1 MKLILVFIDFHCS
14 ALVLPWVGEDARVEH
29 GIDIRTI
36 HIGFLEVLSILVFK
50 QITGFHVH
58 LQSVEVLVRC
68 LRETWSWWHC
78 IWGSDTCSILK
89 ELTIELIGFFP
100 SSSQSITDEISWL
113 SMAEWLPP
121 CLIVVSWDGPLLL
134 AHYLWPGAELELI
147 ILREILN
154 DSLISMQVS

>member
-68 LRETWSWWHC
+68 LGET
-78 IWGSDTCSILK
+78 
-89 ELTIELIGFFP
+89 
-100 SSSQSITDEISWL
+100 
-113 SMAEWLPP
+113 
-121 CLIVVSWDGPLLL
+121 
-134 AHYLWPGAELELI
+134 
-147 ILREILN
+147 
-154 DSLISMQVS
+154 